1 MSPHPTPDTTRSSD
15 APDGEWRWDKHY
27 GENSW
32 PTMPDEA
39 LVARVA
45 ALEPGAAVDLGC
57 GPGRNAVFLAR
68 GGWAVTG
75 VDASSVGLAQ
85 AQERARAAG
94 VEIRTVFSDLA
105 SYLASGPVFD
115 LVVLA
120 NIHVPSVERAP
131 LLASVAEAVAPGG
144 HLFVLGHH
152 LDSLGRGGPPD
163 PDRLYTEERLADAFP
178 GLTVEQ
184 MERKER
190 HHDADE
196 PPLVDLVVWAARPGG
211 AS

>member
-1 MSPHPTPDTTRSSD
+1 MSPHPTPDATPPSD
-15 APDGEWRWDKHY
+15 TPEGEWHWDRHY
-27 GENSW
+27 AENPW
-32 PTMPDEA
+32 PTMPDDA

-68 GGWAVTG
+68 RGWAVTG

-85 AQERARAAG
+85 AQERARTAG
-94 VEIRTVFSDLA
+94 VEIRTVLSDLE
-105 SYLASGPVFD
+105 SYLASGPSFD

-120 NIHVPSVERAP
+120 NIHVPSVERAT
-131 LLASVAEAVAPGG
+131 LLASVAAAVAPGG
-144 HLFVLGHH
+144 HLFVVGHH

-184 MERKER
+184 VERQER
-190 HHDADE
+190 HHDADG

-211 AS
+211 AV